1 MAATRALYWKRPS
14 EAELAGTGLKPK
26 HYTEP
31 DVHVWPEAWDAIQFF
46 TRVLRQWR
54 VGQGGAYALDYLVV
68 FHELDRL
75 NLPPDRYD
83 EMLAQ
88 LRVIEDAALE
98 VIHKD

>member
-1 MAATRALYWKRPS
+1 
-14 EAELAGTGLKPK
+14 
-26 HYTEP
+26 
-31 DVHVWPEAWDAIQFF
+31 
-46 TRVLRQWR
+46 
-54 VGQGGAYALDYLVV
+54 V

-83 EMLAQ
+83 EMRAQ